1 MTDAFLAAP
10 LILCVG
16 AAAVAALA
24 ANRLNNK
31 ALGWLLAAAPLAA
44 FVYFL
49 SLAPAIAGGG
59 KVDARWAWMPT
70 LGLNLSLHLDGLSLL
85 FALLV
90 SGIGALVVIYAGY
103 YFSPHGDARGDPGH
117 RPESDARFFAY
128 ILLFMGSMLGL
139 VLAGD
144 VITLFVF
151 WEGTSITSFL
161 LVAYKYKY
169 EEARRG
175 AFMALFITGGGGI
188 ALLAGLIIAAQVA
201 GANDIAGLLSHGDL
215 LRNSALYPVMLTLIA
230 IGAFTKS
237 AQFPAHFW
245 LPNAMSAPTPA
256 SAYLHSATMVKAG
269 IYLMARLHPGL
280 GDTDLWFWLL
290 SLTGLATM
298 LTGAVIGLRQND
310 LKGLLA
316 YSTVSQLGVLMML
329 IGQRGG
335 EAFKALIVGLV
346 AHALYKGA
354 LFLIAGII
362 DHETGTRDVRKLAPL
377 KLYAVMPVTL
387 TIGAIAALSMGG
399 LPPLF
404 GFLAKETLLAAT
416 TVPDLPFL
424 ATVLFPLAAVVTGA
438 LMLTQACILILETF
452 YGNQRFQLAGPQ
464 AVATSDSQTARG
476 GARSTR
482 RTARDRAPQ
491 GRTGKFDDHVDGDDP
506 AHTPKHD
513 AAYGIL
519 LGPAVLALLSVLI
532 AVVPMLTSTVDSTLA
547 QLIAAA
553 AKAAYG
559 EKVKVDLALFTGLNL
574 PLALSMVAIVSG
586 ALVFGYRA
594 RWMNRA
600 AYAGRPGFGM
610 VNVYGFVLAGMDR
623 LARAAGRLQSGSLRS
638 YLTIILAT
646 IGLLVAI
653 VGRLPFSSATRL
665 SFDEFSLLRA
675 AGLVMVCASSLAA
688 LVMKRDVLAILALGA
703 SGLAMALLI
712 ALEPSPDVALVQI
725 VVDILTTSLLLFA
738 IKALPHDGNSMK
750 VPAPREK
757 QGRNLLVAALSGVV
771 MAAICF
777 SALTSRPR
785 ASVVTPFYEANSKPL
800 TGSGDIVGAIVVD
813 FRGFDTMIEITV
825 FSMAGLTVLSLLRFA
840 VKKHPV
846 KLLKGVPG
854 AGAQGSAQRSSS
866 PIRGIANTRLSPFAR
881 MLGNVMLP
889 VAVVIGAVHMIYG
902 HDQPGDGFTAGVIVG
917 LAIAFEYLIFGP
929 EEAKARLPWLNPTY
943 FIGAGLLTV
952 MIGSLLPAF
961 LGLPAPLGAGQNGAA
976 FFAPLD
982 FGALLGLPLPDG
994 FYIST
999 SWLFELAICL
1009 SVMGSC
1015 AFMVQTFSGRDAHFE
1030 GTEA

>member
-10 LILCVG
+10 LIICA
-16 AAAVAALA
+16 AAAVIAALA
-24 ANRLNNK
+24 ENRLGNK

-49 SLAPAIAGGG
+49 SLAPAIAAGG

-70 LGLNLSLHLDGLSLL
+70 LGLNFSLHLDGLSLL

-90 SGIGALVVIYAGY
+90 SGIGTLVVIYAGY
-103 YFSPHGDARGDPGH
+103 YFAPHGDAHHDPAH
-117 RPESDARFFAY
+117 KPESDARFFAY
-128 ILLFMGSMLGL
+128 ILLFMASMLGL

-144 VITLFVF
+144 VITLFIF

-201 GANDIAGLLSHGDL
+201 GTSDIAGMLSNGEL
-215 LRNSALYPVMLTLIA
+215 LRNSALYPVMLALIA

-269 IYLMARLHPGL
+269 IYLMARLYPGL

-290 SLTGLATM
+290 SLAGLTTM
-298 LTGAVIGLRQND
+298 LTGAIIGLRQND

-316 YSTVSQLGVLMML
+316 YSTISQLGVLMML
-329 IGQRGG
+329 IGQRDG
-335 EAFKALIVGLV
+335 EAFKALIVGLL

-354 LFLIAGII
+354 LFLIVGII
-362 DHETGTRDVRKLAPL
+362 DHETGTRDLRKLAPL
-377 KLYAVMPVTL
+377 KLHTAMPVTL
-387 TIGAIAALSMGG
+387 IVGAIAALSMGG

-404 GFLAKETLLAAT
+404 GFLAKETLLAAAIA
-416 TVPDLPFL
+416 PELPFL
-424 ATVLFPLAAVVTGA
+424 ATVIFPLAAVVTGA

-452 YGNQRFQLAGPQ
+452 YGNQRFTLAGPQ
-464 AVATSDSQTARG
+464 TGAVIDAPKARNS
-476 GARSTR
+476 RN
-482 RTARDRAPQ
+482 RAPQ

-506 AHTPKHD
+506 AHAPKHD
-513 AAYGIL
+513 APYGIL

-559 EKVKVDLALFTGLNL
+559 DKVKVDLALFTGLNL
-574 PLALSMVAIVSG
+574 PLALSVVAIVSG
-586 ALVFGYRA
+586 ALLYGFRS
-594 RWMNRA
+594 RWMSRA
-600 AYAGRPGFGM
+600 AYAGKPGFGM
-610 VNVYGFVLAGMDR
+610 VNVYGVVLAGLDR
-623 LARAAGRLQSGSLRS
+623 LASAAGKLQNGSLRS
-638 YLTIILAT
+638 YLTIMVTA
-646 IGLLVAI
+646 IGLMVAI
-653 VGRLPFSSATRL
+653 VGRLPISSATSF
-665 SFDEFSLLRA
+665 SFDQFSLLRA

-703 SGLAMALLI
+703 SGIAMALLI

-725 VVDILTTSLLLFA
+725 VVDILTTGVLLFA
-738 IKALPHDGNSMK
+738 IKGMPHDGSSLK
-750 VPAPREK
+750 QPAPRES
-757 QGRNLLVAALSGVV
+757 QGRNLLVAGLSGVV

-785 ASVVTPFYEANSKPL
+785 ASAVTPYYEANSKPL

-825 FSMAGLTVLSLLRFA
+825 FGMAGLTVLSLLRFA
-840 VKKHPV
+840 AKKHPV
-846 KLLKGVPG
+846 KALKGVPT
-854 AGAQGSAQRSSS
+854 AGAQSPASPRSGTA
-866 PIRGIANTRLSPFAR
+866 IRGIANTRLSPFAR

-917 LAIAFEYLIFGP
+917 LAIAFTYLIFGP
-929 EEAKARLPWLNPTY
+929 EEAKARFSWMNPAY
-943 FIGAGLLTV
+943 FIGAGMLTV

-961 LGLPAPLGAGQNGAA
+961 LGLPAPLGAGQNGSA
-976 FFAPLD
+976 FFAPVD

-994 FYIST
+994 FFIST
-999 SWLFELAICL
+999 SWMFELAICL
-1009 SVMGSC
+1009 AVMGSC
-1015 AFMVQTFSGRDAHFE
+1015 AFLVQTFSGRDAHFE